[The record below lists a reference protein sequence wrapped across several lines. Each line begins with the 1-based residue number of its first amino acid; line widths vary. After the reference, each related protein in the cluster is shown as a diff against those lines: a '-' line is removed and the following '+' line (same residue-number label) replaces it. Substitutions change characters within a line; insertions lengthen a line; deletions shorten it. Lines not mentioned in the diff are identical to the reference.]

1 MSNRIEAPGHTALWT
16 KAALRAL
23 TGTAFLIHEDG
34 MIQAN
39 GGSLGATAA
48 REIALDAMAI
58 ATAFEAACIAA
69 HEAEQEARRER
80 VRTIGRFSY
89 GVATRIFRVGRVAGA
104 IAHMV
109 PEDGEGASRHALISE
124 LFSEEDGW
132 TPAPLDASAPPTT
145 GGEERA

>member
-1 MSNRIEAPGHTALWT
+1 MSKHIEAPGRSALWT
-16 KAALRAL
+16 EAALRAL
-23 TGTAFLIHEDG
+23 TGTAAQTEFNSGPDAEDG
-34 MIQAN
+34 
-39 GGSLGATAA
+39 SF
-48 REIALDAMAI
+48 DPDAI
-58 ATAFEAACIAA
+58 AAGAKAIADAFEAQCIRD

-80 VRTIGRFSY
+80 VRAIGRFSY
-89 GVATRIFRVGRVAGA
+89 GVATRLFRVDRVAGA

-132 TPAPLDASAPPTT
+132 TPAPLDAPAPTT

>member
-1 MSNRIEAPGHTALWT
+1 MSNRIEAPGRSALWT
-16 KAALRAL
+16 EAALRAL
-23 TGTAFLIHEDG
+23 TGTAFLVNEDG

-58 ATAFEAACIAA
+58 ATAFEAACLAA

-89 GVATRIFRVGRVAGA
+89 GVATRLFRVKRVAGVS
-104 IAHMV
+104 AHMV

-132 TPAPLDASAPPTT
+132 TPAPLDAPAPTTT

>member
-1 MSNRIEAPGHTALWT
+1 MSKHIEAPGHTALWT

-58 ATAFEAACIAA
+58 ATAFEAACVAA

-80 VRTIGRFSY
+80 VRAIGRFRFV
-89 GVATRIFRVGRVAGA
+89 GDDAVRTVATVEGDTVTFMQIAGEVRPRVAQVE
-104 IAHMV
+104 HV
-109 PEDGEGASRHALISE
+109 LDHECYE
-124 LFSEEDGW
+124 
-132 TPAPLDASAPPTT
+132 PAPLDAPAPTT
-145 GGEERA
+145 AGGEERA

>member
-1 MSNRIEAPGHTALWT
+1 MSKRIEAPGRSALWT
-16 KAALRAL
+16 EAALRAL

-69 HEAEQEARRER
+69 HASSRSEQTHARFWLQCDTGQIRCDGCGSF
-80 VRTIGRFSY
+80 VFRFYHEDHSSCD
-89 GVATRIFRVGRVAGA
+89 VCGRVCTYYDSVTVLPLPSGA
-104 IAHMV
+104 DATAH
-109 PEDGEGASRHALISE
+109 
-124 LFSEEDGW
+124 
-132 TPAPLDASAPPTT
+132 TPT